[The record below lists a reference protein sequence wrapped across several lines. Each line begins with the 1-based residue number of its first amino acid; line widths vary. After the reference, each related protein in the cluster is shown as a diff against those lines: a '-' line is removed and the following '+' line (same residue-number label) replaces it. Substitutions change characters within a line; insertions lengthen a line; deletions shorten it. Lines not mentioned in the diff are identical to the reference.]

1 MDEKF
6 IDKYLDTDK
15 YEYEVHFTEDEGHAT
30 EICARAI
37 QDGFDIIAAVGGDG
51 TLNEVAR
58 LLVDTD
64 INFAIVPAGSGN
76 GFSRHVGIPLSLKG
90 ALNVINQHK
99 VQRIDTIGI
108 YPYGSEHTS
117 ENRTFF
123 MATAGMGFDAEMA
136 YQFKT
141 AKNRGL
147 WTYVKLVFEHF
158 FTYTPKEY
166 EVHLGEEKMTVEAFA
181 ITIANSSQF
190 GNNATISPKA
200 KIDDGLLDV
209 CISRKFPLYALPML
223 VYRFFT
229 ATIDKSGYIKVHLAE
244 RVRVRMESDRMH
256 YDGDSGQI
264 SNDLQFVINKSSLNV
279 ITA

>member
-15 YEYEVHFTEDEGHAT
+15 YDYEVHFTEDEGHAT

-37 QDGFDIIAAVGGDG
+37 AEGFDIIAAVGGDG

-76 GFSRHVGIPLSLKG
+76 GFARHVGIPLSLKG
-90 ALNVINQHK
+90 ALSVINLHK
-99 VQRIDTIGI
+99 VRRIDTIGI
-108 YPYGSEHTS
+108 YPYGSEEKP
-117 ENRTFF
+117 ENRTFY
-123 MATAGMGFDAEMA
+123 MSTAGVGFDAEMA

-147 WTYVKLVFEHF
+147 WTYVKLAFQHF
-158 FTYTPKEY
+158 FTYKPKKY
-166 EVHLGEEKMTVEAFA
+166 EVFLGEQKIDIEAFA
-181 ITIANSSQF
+181 ITVANASQF
-190 GNNATISPKA
+190 GNNATIAPNA
-200 KIDDGLLDV
+200 KIDDGLMDV
-209 CISRKFPLYALPML
+209 CLSKKFPLYAVPMP
-223 VYRFFT
+223 VYRFFN
-229 ATIDKSGYIKVHLAE
+229 ASIDKSGYVDVHLAE
-244 RVRVRMESDRMH
+244 RVRVKANSDLMH

-264 SNDLQFVINKSSLNV
+264 GDDLQFRINKASLNV
-279 ITA
+279 ITT